1 MNGKLI
7 RAFSKVHG
15 YIYRVSSGKIGRRFG
30 KIEFLLLTTIGR
42 KSGKYRS
49 VPLAG
54 IRHSRGYILVASF
67 GGNTFHPDWFLNIQQ
82 NPVVSICVGSLL
94 TRAIASIV
102 RTTDPGYGEV
112 WQKAVETTKAF
123 SNYQRATSRKIPI
136 VLITLHEGR

>member
-15 YIYRVSSGKIGRRFG
+15 YFYRVSSGKIGRRFG
-30 KIEFLLLTTIGR
+30 KIEVLLLTTIGR

-49 VPLAG
+49 VPLVG
-54 IRHSRGYILVASF
+54 IHHGSDYIFVASF

-82 NPVVSICVGSLL
+82 NPVVSICVGSLI
-94 TRAIASIV
+94 TKAIATIV
-102 RTTDPGYGEV
+102 RTTDPGYGEM
-112 WQKAVETTKAF
+112 WKKAIETTKSF

-136 VLITLHEGR
+136 VLISPHEG